1 MELDETTI
9 KKLRVLL
16 ELNLKIFSAALNHE
30 KSGVKERYMASQQ
43 IININYILDKINGQ
57 AKKQENYNFRYV
69 GKGEIHQSSSAFDA
83 NRTKKI

>member
-9 KKLRVLL
+9 KKLKDLL

-30 KSGVKERYMASQQ
+30 KSGVKERYMASEQ

-57 AKKQENYNFRYV
+57 AKK
-69 GKGEIHQSSSAFDA
+69 
-83 NRTKKI
+83 